1 VVILVAYAAMATEE
15 GQRVVQ
21 RLGFRGGDMEGYA
34 KWLGTRY
41 KERVWG
47 EFFSN
52 AMVVGIRVILWF
64 LE

>member
-1 VVILVAYAAMATEE
+1 MATEE

-34 KWLGTRY
+34 KWLGTRH

>member
-1 VVILVAYAAMATEE
+1 MATEE

-21 RLGFRGGDMEGYA
+21 RLGFREGDMEGYA
-34 KWLGTRY
+34 KWLGTRH

-52 AMVVGIRVILWF
+52 AMVVGIWVILWF